1 MLRDIDLSE
10 ISDGRLYDN
19 NDMVKADC
27 GGCVGCCDCCR
38 GMGTSIILD
47 PLDIHRITSGLGR
60 TFQEL
65 MEEAVELNVVD
76 GIILPNLKMTGKDES
91 CFFLNDSGRC
101 SIHAHRPGI
110 CRLFPL
116 GRFYENNSFK
126 YFLQIHECP
135 KQDRAKVKVRKW
147 IGTPDIRRYEKYILD
162 WHNYLKTLQEHIMSP
177 DGENDVKALSMHVLK
192 NFYLLPFDE
201 TRDFYGQFYERL
213 DIAQNTP

>member
-10 ISDGRLYDN
+10 ISDGMLYEN

-27 GGCVGCCDCCR
+27 GGCKGCCDCCR

-47 PLDIHRITSGLGR
+47 PFDVYRITSGLGR

-65 MEEAVELNVVD
+65 MEESIELNVVD
-76 GIILPNLKMTGKDES
+76 GIILPNLKMTGKEET
-91 CFFLNDSGRC
+91 CFFLNDNGRC

-126 YFLQIHECP
+126 YFLQVHECP
-135 KQDRAKVKVRKW
+135 KQDRTKVKVRKW
-147 IGTPDIRRYEKYILD
+147 INTPDIKRYEKYILD
-162 WHNYLKTLQEHIMSP
+162 WHDYLKSLQEHIMSP
-177 DGENDVKALSMHVLK
+177 GGENDVKTLSMYVLR
-192 NFYLLPFDE
+192 NFYLQPFDD
-201 TRDFYGQFYERL
+201 TRDFYSQFYERL
-213 DIAQNTP
+213 DIARNNP